1 MFPRLVGRP
10 GSALNT
16 RHVGATPSSAQRS
29 DLVPVPHRSL
39 TRAGAPGAHEQRR
52 RLCGSEQRRRARRN
66 GSERA
71 ATRFRADGR
80 RLASTRDVPKRL
92 SRPPPVLSAPCIRG
106 CRGFQIS
113 YNHETRRRCVRPGL
127 TQHTQ
132 IRSLYETSVSVH
144 CSRPIQGTGPSR
156 SGPEAP
162 GLHCPPLHTTPYA
175 LRA

>member
-80 RLASTRDVPKRL
+80 RLASARDVPKAL
-92 SRPPPVLSAPCIRG
+92 SRAATSAVGTMHSR
-106 CRGFQIS
+106 CRGFLIS
-113 YNHETRRRCVRPGL
+113 CSHETRRRCARPGL

-132 IRSLYETSVSVH
+132 IRSLHETSISVH

-156 SGPEAP
+156 SGPEAS
-162 GLHCPPLHTTPYA
+162 GLHCPPLL
-175 LRA
+175 LRLLQ